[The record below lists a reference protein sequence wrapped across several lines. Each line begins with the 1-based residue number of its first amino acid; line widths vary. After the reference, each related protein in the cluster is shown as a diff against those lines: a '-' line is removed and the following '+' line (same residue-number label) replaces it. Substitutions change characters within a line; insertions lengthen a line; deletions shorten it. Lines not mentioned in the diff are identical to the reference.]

1 MTKNI
6 FKSIGACLA
15 GILVGVILSLGTDKV
30 LETSEILPQGN
41 LWVEPGLI
49 IFVLLYRKIYNFIG
63 SYIVACLAPNHPMR
77 HVLIVGVLGTLASI
91 IGAVTTANMNLGPA
105 WYAWTLAVLSLPSSW
120 LAAWLYLRKR

>member
-30 LETSEILPQGN
+30 LETSGILPQGN

-49 IFVLLYRKIYNFIG
+49 IFVLLYRTIYNFIG